1 MNKQVIE
8 KAICVMEN
16 LKYLLIDVL
25 GNENNEK
32 EFDVAIEKIDELINK
47 TNYELYKA
55 GLEDAKDIILSQQ
68 KQLATDNNVV
78 TKSGKDNNVLT
89 IGDKIRE
96 SNRSLAYM
104 LGSLCS
110 HGTTDIKTF
119 EMRGWTTKKWLDY
132 LNQPYTE

>member
-1 MNKQVIE
+1 MQEILKKIE
-8 KAICVMEN
+8 
-16 LKYLLIDVL
+16 
-25 GNENNEK
+25 
-32 EFDVAIEKIDELINK
+32 
-47 TNYELYKA
+47 
-55 GLEDAKDIILSQQ
+55 
-68 KQLATDNNVV
+68 LATDNNVV

-132 LNQPYTE
+132 LNQPYME

>member
-1 MNKQVIE
+1 MNKQEIE
-8 KAICVMEN
+8 KAICFMEN

-25 GNENNEK
+25 GNKNNEK
-32 EFDVAIEKIDELINK
+32 EFDIAIDILEKQ
-47 TNYELYKA
+47 YK
-55 GLEDAKDIILSQQ
+55 E
-68 KQLATDNNVV
+68 LATDNNVV

-89 IGDKIRE
+89 IGDTIRE

-132 LNQPYTE
+132 LNQPYME

>member
-1 MNKQVIE
+1 MDEI
-8 KAICVMEN
+8 
-16 LKYLLIDVL
+16 LK
-25 GNENNEK
+25 
-32 EFDVAIEKIDELINK
+32 KIDELIDK

-55 GLEDAKDIILSQQ
+55 GLEDAKDIILSQH

-96 SNRSLAYM
+96 SNGSLAYM
-104 LGSLCS
+104 LGRLCS
-110 HGTTDIKTF
+110 RGATDIKTF